1 MEDRRMH
8 DTIHF
13 DLSPPSDDD
22 RRRLERELS
31 DDERRVLLEH
41 GTEAPFCGVFLEEK
55 RPGAYTC
62 RLCGLPLFKGGAK
75 FESGTG
81 WPSFTTP
88 SAADHLEYIRDT
100 QFGMVRTE
108 IVCARC
114 NAHQGHVFPDGPPP
128 TGERYC
134 INSVSLEF
142 TANGEPLP
150 DKLGRGAPEGEA
162 LEG

>member
-1 MEDRRMH
+1 MH

-22 RRRLERELS
+22 RRRLEGELS

-75 FESGTG
+75 FDE
-81 WPSFTTP
+81 PKVP
-88 SAADHLEYIRDT
+88 EAAASAAS
-100 QFGMVRTE
+100 
-108 IVCARC
+108 A
-114 NAHQGHVFPDGPPP
+114 A
-128 TGERYC
+128 
-134 INSVSLEF
+134 S
-142 TANGEPLP
+142 AAA
-150 DKLGRGAPEGEA
+150 K
-162 LEG
+162 